1 MNKGLLII
9 LVIAVF
15 ITTTASKCKK
25 ETPPKAVVLVVD
37 EQNHPLAGATVKIY
51 SDPTLYDNNYPPQGY
66 FDPDEKK
73 LYDIKITDASGKTY
87 HEFKYESIYQVYA
100 WYRKQISWN
109 HYDTLKGYGALILKN
124 NETYEE
130 KIIVRSSSSN

>member
-9 LVIAVF
+9 LAIAVL

-37 EQNHPLAGATVKIY
+37 EQNRPLAGATVKVY

-66 FDPDEKK
+66 FDPDEKN
-73 LYDIKITDASGKTY
+73 YM
-87 HEFKYESIYQVYA
+87 
-100 WYRKQISWN
+100 
-109 HYDTLKGYGALILKN
+109 ILKLPMQAVKLITN
-124 NETYEE
+124 LNTKVY
-130 KIIVRSSSSN
+130 IRFTHGIVSKLVGITTIRSKVMELLS